1 MFNILESHYMIDIPT
16 DPELLASMLDA
27 NARDWAEVLHFL
39 DTVSQR
45 RGIILETHK
54 VVEIM
59 KRKLG
64 IE

>member
-1 MFNILESHYMIDIPT
+1 MFTILENHYMIDIPT

-39 DTVSQR
+39 DTVSRR
-45 RGIILETHK
+45 RGITLETQK